1 VTVQGSPQRVFD
13 VHEPSQVGEVRR
25 AAQTQAQAL
34 GFDDAAAGRAA
45 LVATELGT
53 NLVKHARGGRLLLA
67 AVQGDDGAPLLEL
80 MSLDDGP
87 GITDIGRSMA
97 DGYSTAGTP
106 GTGLGAARRLSALF
120 ELHTAVPHG
129 TLIVARIG
137 AAAPPALGGPAGQRN
152 AAQRLQQGA
161 AMVCAPGETVC
172 GDGWA
177 LERSGDRCAL
187 LMADGLGHG
196 VHAAEAAQAAVNSFR
211 TDPFAAPGQV
221 IERLHAA
228 LRSTRGAAVCVVQA
242 DLAQRR
248 VVHAGA
254 GNISARLLSGTEDR
268 TLLSQNG
275 TAGVAVRRV
284 QEQVFDWPPH
294 AMLVLH
300 SDGLGSRWEL
310 GEERGLLQH
319 HPALLAAWLL
329 RRHARGRDDATVVA
343 LQLRDP

>member
-1 VTVQGSPQRVFD
+1 MTVQGTPQRVFE

-25 AAQTQAQAL
+25 AAQALAQDL

-53 NLVKHARGGRLLLA
+53 NLVKHAQGGRLLLA

-87 GITDIGRSMA
+87 GIPDISRSMA

-120 ELHTAVPHG
+120 ELHTAVPQG

-137 AAAPPALGGPAGQRN
+137 AAAPPALGGHVPHAGSE
-152 AAQRLQQGA
+152 ARLQCGA
-161 AMVCAPGETVC
+161 AMLCAPGETVC

-177 LERSGDRCAL
+177 LERDGSRCAL

-196 VHAAEAAQAAVNSFR
+196 VHAAEAAQAAINSFR
-211 TDPFAAPGQV
+211 TDPFAAPSKV
-221 IERLHAA
+221 IERLHGA

-248 VVHAGA
+248 IVHAGA
-254 GNISARLLSGTEDR
+254 GNISARILSGTGDR
-268 TLLSQNG
+268 TLLSQHG
-275 TAGVAVRRV
+275 TAGVAVRRL
-284 QEQVFDWPPH
+284 QDQLFDWPPH
-294 AMLVLH
+294 ALLVLH
-300 SDGLGSRWEL
+300 SDGLGTRWDL